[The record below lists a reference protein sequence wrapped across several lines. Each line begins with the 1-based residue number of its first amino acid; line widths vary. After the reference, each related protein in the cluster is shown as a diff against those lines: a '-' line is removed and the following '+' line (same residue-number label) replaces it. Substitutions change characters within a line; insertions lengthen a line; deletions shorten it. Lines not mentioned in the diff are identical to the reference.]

1 MLGQHREDIRLFT
14 KHFWECL
21 SPFHIQII
29 GYSSAELDQSS
40 KWYPVSYCPGK
51 LPSLRVPH
59 NSDSVVLCTSKP
71 GLVFYLNTERVNFL
85 ISSSTPWLCV
95 WCLNLPVQGC
105 FYVCDSH
112 STIELFQSIIFKP
125 WELMHTHSHTHILR
139 GTNFTR
145 ENICA
150 YVISVDMQMPIKI
163 IYLRNRNI

>member
-1 MLGQHREDIRLFT
+1 MCALESLWKLTYKIIFLFVLLSLVALYVRLGFLFN
-14 KHFWECL
+14 FFL
-21 SPFHIQII
+21 F
-29 GYSSAELDQSS
+29 S
-40 KWYPVSYCPGK
+40 KDGITMIFT
-51 LPSLRVPH
+51 LR
-59 NSDSVVLCTSKP
+59 TAF
-71 GLVFYLNTERVNFL
+71 GVFYLNTERVNFL